1 VLGLSDAEARE
12 RAAELLSL
20 VGLHAKHDAL
30 PRQLSGGQQ
39 QRVAIAR
46 ALAMRPRV
54 MLFDEITS
62 ALDPELVGE
71 VLRVVRQLARDSG
84 MTMLI
89 VTHEM
94 SFARDVS
101 DRVVFMEHGRV
112 AEQGPPAVIFRD
124 PRNDR
129 TRAFLQAILER

>member
-1 VLGLSDAEARE
+1 
-12 RAAELLSL
+12 
-20 VGLHAKHDAL
+20 
-30 PRQLSGGQQ
+30 
-39 QRVAIAR
+39 
-46 ALAMRPRV
+46 
-54 MLFDEITS
+54 
-62 ALDPELVGE
+62 

-89 VTHEM
+89 VTDEM

>member
-1 VLGLSDAEARE
+1 MPNCLCYGL
-12 RAAELLSL
+12 
-20 VGLHAKHDAL
+20 
-30 PRQLSGGQQ
+30 
-39 QRVAIAR
+39 
-46 ALAMRPRV
+46 LATGIVRRGSEGAWYTP
-54 MLFDEITS
+54 
-62 ALDPELVGE
+62 

-101 DRVVFMEHGRV
+101 NRVVFMEHGLV
-112 AEQGPPAVIFRD
+112 AEQGPPEVIFRN

>member
-1 VLGLSDAEARE
+1 
-12 RAAELLSL
+12 
-20 VGLHAKHDAL
+20 
-30 PRQLSGGQQ
+30 
-39 QRVAIAR
+39 
-46 ALAMRPRV
+46 MRPRV

-89 VTHEM
+89 VTDEM